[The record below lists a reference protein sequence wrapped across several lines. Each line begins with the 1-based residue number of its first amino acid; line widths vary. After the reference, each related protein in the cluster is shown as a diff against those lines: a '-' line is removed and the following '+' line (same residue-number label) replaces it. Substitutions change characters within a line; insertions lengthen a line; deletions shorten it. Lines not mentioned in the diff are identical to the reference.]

1 MMFDLGPSGALS
13 EVVYSGD
20 GTENG
25 LYLLNVILGFVHCR
39 FVTAIFV

>member
-13 EVVYSGD
+13 EVVYSGE

-25 LYLLNVILGFVHCR
+25 LYLLNIILGFVHRR